1 MLKTRVMPTML
12 YRDFTLVKGRS
23 FDSWR
28 RVGSAMQ
35 AIKVYEMRRV
45 DELVFLD
52 ISATIQS
59 REPDFELIDDLADE
73 CFMPLTVGGGIRSV
87 EQVRRMLLAGADKVA
102 INTACIEHPN
112 LIAEIADQFGSQCC
126 VVSIDYRRDSDGR
139 REVYIQAGSVPAA
152 VHPVDHAKRCED
164 LGAGEILLTSIEH
177 DGSMT
182 GYDIE
187 TLLEVT
193 EAVRIPVIAS
203 GGCGSYADMDEVL
216 SQGGASAVAAASIFH
231 FTEMTPLEAKLY
243 LKEQGHQVRL

>member
-1 MLKTRVMPTML
+1 MPTLL

-59 REPDFELIDDLADE
+59 REPDFELIDELADE
-73 CFMPLTVGGGIRSV
+73 CFMPFTVGGGLRNV
-87 EQVRRMLLAGADKVA
+87 GQVRRMLLAGADKIA
-102 INTACIEHPN
+102 INSACIEQPA
-112 LIAEIADQFGSQCC
+112 LISEIAEQFGSQCC
-126 VVSIDYRRDSDGR
+126 VVSIDYRHLDGR
-139 REVYIQAGSVPAA
+139 REVYTHSGNTAAGWD
-152 VHPVDHAKRCED
+152 PVDHAKRCED
-164 LGAGEILLTSIEH
+164 LGAGEILLTSIDQ

-187 TLLEVT
+187 TLLKVT
-193 EAVRIPVIAS
+193 EAVSIPVIAS
-203 GGCGSYADMDEVL
+203 GGCGSYADMDEAL

-243 LKEQGHQVRL
+243 LKEQGHSVRL

>member
-1 MLKTRVMPTML
+1 MPTLL
-12 YRDFTLVKGRS
+12 YRDFTLVKGRT

-45 DELVFLD
+45 DELIFLD
-52 ISATIQS
+52 ISATLQS
-59 REPDFELIDDLADE
+59 REPDFALIDDLADE
-73 CFMPLTVGGGIRSV
+73 CFMPFTVGGGIRNV
-87 EQVRRMLLAGADKVA
+87 GQVRRMLLAGADKIS
-102 INTACIEHPN
+102 INTASIENPA
-112 LIAEIADQFGSQCC
+112 LISEIASQFGSQCC
-126 VVSIDYRRDSDGR
+126 VVSIDYRRNLDGR
-139 REVYIQAGSVPAA
+139 HEVYTHSGNTPAELN
-152 VHPVDHAKRCED
+152 PVDHAKRCED

-177 DGSMT
+177 DGNMT

-187 TLLEVT
+187 TLREVT

-203 GGCGSYADMDEVL
+203 GGCGNYADMDAAL

-243 LKEQGHQVRL
+243 LKEQGHSIRL